1 MSTTADMLAT
11 VPMFAGLDDHER
23 AVLAERVDIKQLA
36 AGELLFQYGDPGDY
50 MVILKRGKVELFVKT
65 KTGDSVFLET
75 VGPGEFFGEISL
87 LDAGPRTAAAKCV
100 EDGEA
105 IIVDRGDLDELLKLQ
120 PSAAMDLLVAAGKR
134 MRSSQQ
140 MLRNQAARNANDVEE
155 KEAAKGPLILRVADA
170 VAAFSG
176 SITFLLLHM
185 VIFFFWIILNLKLF
199 KFGNWDTYPFG
210 LLTMAVSLEAIML
223 STLLLFS
230 SNRQGERDRIRANI
244 EYDVNLKAE
253 LQIQHMHEKIDQL
266 HAQVLARL
274 DSLDPKRRPA
284 GL

>member
-1 MSTTADMLAT
+1 MSTTAAMLAT

-23 AVLAERVDIKQLA
+23 ALLAERVDIKELV
-36 AGELLFQYGDPGDY
+36 AGEMLFQYGDPGDY
-50 MVILKRGKVELFVKT
+50 MVIVKRGKVELFVKT
-65 KTGDSVFLET
+65 KTGESVFLET
-75 VGPGEFFGEISL
+75 VGSGEFFGEISL

-100 EDGEA
+100 ESGEA

-134 MRSSQQ
+134 MRVSQQ
-140 MLRNQAARNANDVEE
+140 LLRNQAARNANEVEE
-155 KEAAKGPLILRVADA
+155 HAAAKGPLIVRIADVVAEFA
-170 VAAFSG
+170 G
-176 SITFLLLHM
+176 SITFLVLHI
-185 VIFFFWIILNLKLF
+185 VLFFIWIILNLHLF
-199 KFGNWDTYPFG
+199 TFGNWDEYPFG
-210 LLTMAVSLEAIML
+210 LLTMAVSLEAIVL
-223 STLLLFS
+223 ATLLLFS
-230 SNRQGERDRIRANI
+230 SNRQGVRDRIRANI

-284 GL
+284 

>member
-1 MSTTADMLAT
+1 MSTTAAMLAT

-23 AVLAERVDIKQLA
+23 ALLAERVDIKELV
-36 AGELLFQYGDPGDY
+36 AGEMLFQYGDPGDY
-50 MVILKRGKVELFVKT
+50 MVIVKRGKVELFVKT
-65 KTGDSVFLET
+65 KTGESVFLET
-75 VGPGEFFGEISL
+75 VGSGEFFGEISL

-100 EDGEA
+100 ESGEA

-134 MRSSQQ
+134 MRVSQQ
-140 MLRNQAARNANDVEE
+140 LLRNQAARNANEVEE
-155 KEAAKGPLILRVADA
+155 HAAARGPLIVRIADVVAEFA
-170 VAAFSG
+170 G
-176 SITFLLLHM
+176 SITFLVLHI
-185 VIFFFWIILNLKLF
+185 VLFFIWIILNLHLF
-199 KFGNWDTYPFG
+199 TFGNWDEYPFG
-210 LLTMAVSLEAIML
+210 LLTMAVSLEAIVL
-223 STLLLFS
+223 ATLLLFS
-230 SNRQGERDRIRANI
+230 SNRQGVRDRIRANI

-284 GL
+284 